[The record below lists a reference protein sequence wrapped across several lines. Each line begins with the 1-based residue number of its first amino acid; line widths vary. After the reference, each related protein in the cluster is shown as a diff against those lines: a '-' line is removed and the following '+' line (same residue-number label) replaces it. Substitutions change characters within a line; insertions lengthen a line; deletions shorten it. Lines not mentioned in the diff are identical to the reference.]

1 MHTLTL
7 PQFEFTKHSNPSFP
21 NISDIAMMY
30 WYFCDGEEIY
40 TLSSTV
46 PFVLASLLTRVVD
59 GYINII
65 ESLT

>member
-1 MHTLTL
+1 
-7 PQFEFTKHSNPSFP
+7 
-21 NISDIAMMY
+21 MMY